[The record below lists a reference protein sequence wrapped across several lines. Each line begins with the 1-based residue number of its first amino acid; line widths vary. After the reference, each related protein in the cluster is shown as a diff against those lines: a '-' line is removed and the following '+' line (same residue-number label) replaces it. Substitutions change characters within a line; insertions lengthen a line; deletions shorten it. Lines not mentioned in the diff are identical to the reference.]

1 MKHIPLEEKDRM
13 HIQILQLQAEN
24 HRLQSLIYEMQLT
37 KVVEELSRQTEPS
50 VKAFDPVSLSW
61 MVEEAP

>member
-37 KVVEELSRQTEPS
+37 KVVEDLSCQTEPS